1 MEILFKEESYE
12 IVGACFEVYKEK
24 GNGFLE
30 AVYQECLGIEFS
42 MQGIPFSEQPKL
54 SLRYKDRDLRQAYQP
69 DFICFGKIVVE
80 IKAVKRLTDEH
91 RAQVIN
97 YLKATGME
105 LGLLINFGH
114 YPKIEHERFLNQ
126 RSHARKEILSRL
138 SRVS

>member
-1 MEILFKEESYE
+1 MEILFKEESYK
-12 IVGACFEVYKEK
+12 IIGACFEVYKEK

-42 MQGIPFSEQPKL
+42 TQNIPFSEQPKL
-54 SLRYKDRDLRQAYQP
+54 ALKYKDHDLTQTYQP
-69 DFICFGKIVVE
+69 DFICFGKIIIE
-80 IKAVKRLTDEH
+80 IKAVKRIADEH
-91 RAQVIN
+91 RAQIIN

-114 YPKIEHERFLNQ
+114 YPKIKNERFLNQ
-126 RSHARKEILSRL
+126 RSHTRKEILSPL